1 MVRVGELLRDGRAV
15 TCVGV
20 VEVPADVDGED
31 EREEVGVAVADGGV
45 QRRVTVLV
53 LHRHLRF
60 IGWKALSS
68 RRSLSF
74 NILLRDKKSVR
85 IIRFG
90 KCLLKV
96 PQLYQ
101 PCCLVPCCKG
111 KPGGLTVNKT

>member
-45 QRRVTVLV
+45 QRRVPVLV

-68 RRSLSF
+68 RLDGA
-74 NILLRDKKSVR
+74 LVLR
-85 IIRFG
+85 F
-90 KCLLKV
+90 
-96 PQLYQ
+96 Y
-101 PCCLVPCCKG
+101 
-111 KPGGLTVNKT
+111 